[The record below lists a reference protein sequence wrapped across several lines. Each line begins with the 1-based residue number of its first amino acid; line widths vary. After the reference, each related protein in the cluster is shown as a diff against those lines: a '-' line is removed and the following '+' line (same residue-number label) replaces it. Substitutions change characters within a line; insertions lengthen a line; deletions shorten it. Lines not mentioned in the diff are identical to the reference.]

1 MKNKEK
7 QSCVIYARQ
16 SSTDGQVSA
25 SVETQIENCKAL
37 AEKEGLQVIGVFSD
51 LNTSGKTYPEG
62 AEKIAENDGAF
73 QRWFINQTGNKKFRA
88 GLGSVMKLLPSVDF
102 IIIDEMTRLYRPFR
116 GSYLENYINNALTD
130 NNVSVLQ
137 VKGGKIDL
145 SKFDQSLITMLKNA
159 INDEQIA
166 NQKKKSMQQLR
177 KRKDSGFLANGGGKA
192 FGTVYSPADGSI
204 MIQEE
209 FIPAI
214 NYIFDE
220 IEKFT
225 PYLQII
231 QALNKNYKHLVSKSF
246 YYTNIYHIVNNP
258 IYCGYMFN
266 SEGFL
271 IENKQIKNP
280 CISFDQWQKV
290 KNLMHS
296 KKGKPAK
303 AKKNWLPFSGL
314 LYCGNCGSKLV
325 SGVDKGK
332 IYYYCMGAHYNK
344 DASCKASRLYVA
356 TLYTAIKPMLI
367 MALFASMDEAEK
379 RAQMQAEAGAIAS
392 QMANLKAKQ
401 QGITD
406 MYIKGL
412 ISLEAM
418 ESTLQG
424 IKAELSK
431 LNEKAV
437 KINHVPDDA
446 SEHLEALHKRFTAD
460 SFMQDAMDNSTYE
473 QLLKQ
478 VVKRI
483 DVFAT
488 FIKVDTIYGAVSLP
502 RRDKKLPSAELFI
515 NGKKELSCI
524 IKYAGGEQITEFEKI
539 KIIA

>member
-1 MKNKEK
+1 MENKK
-7 QSCVIYARQ
+7 TAVIYARQ
-16 SSTDGQVSA
+16 SSGADDFSA

-37 AEKEGLQVIGVFSD
+37 AEKEGIEIIGIFSD

-73 QRWFINQTGNKKFRA
+73 QRWFNQQTGTKKFRA

-102 IIIDEMTRLYRPFR
+102 IIVDEMTRLYRPFR

-137 VKGGKIDL
+137 VKGGAIDL

-177 KRKDSGFLANGGGKA
+177 KRKDSGYMANGGGKA

-214 NYIFDE
+214 QFIFDE
-220 IEKFT
+220 IEKYT

-231 QALNKNYKHLVSKSF
+231 QALNQNFKNLVSKSF
-246 YYTNIYHIVNNP
+246 YYTNIYHVVNNP

-280 CISFDQWQKV
+280 CISFDQWNKV
-290 KNLMHS
+290 KNLMQS

-314 LYCGNCGSKLV
+314 LYCGNCGASLV
-325 SGVDKGK
+325 SGTDKGR
-332 IYYYCMGAHYNK
+332 IFYYCMRGSNYLK
-344 DASCKASRLYVA
+344 DASCKASRLYVD
-356 TLYTAIKPMLI
+356 TLYSAIKPLLI
-367 MALFASMDEAEK
+367 MALFASMDEAEQ
-379 RAQMQAEAGAIAS
+379 RAQMKAEAGAIAS
-392 QMANLKAKQ
+392 QMANLKLKQ

-412 ISLEAM
+412 ISLEDM
-418 ESTLQG
+418 EKNLQG
-424 IKAELSK
+424 IKAEISK

-437 KINHVPDDA
+437 KISHTPDEA
-446 SEHLEALHKRFTAD
+446 TQHLEALHKKFTAE
-460 SFMQDAMDNSTYE
+460 SFLDDELDKSTYE

-483 DVFAT
+483 DVFADC
-488 FIKVDTIYGAVSLP
+488 IKVDTIYGAVNLP
-502 RRDKKLPSAELFI
+502 RMNKKLPSAELYI
-515 NGKKELSCI
+515 NGKKELSCV